1 MVVQNPRRR
10 DKSIPFLDALCYD
23 KRVTILLPP
32 TNDPAG
38 ISVFAVRLILA
49 KRLPRGFDPSLWREK
64 PYRKLHARR
73 GTWMLL
79 TLNDIGKS
87 FGAERIF
94 QHINAAVNEQDRI
107 ALIGPN
113 GAGKTTLL
121 NIIAGLEEPDEGNV
135 ARAGTLNVGYLR
147 QNGGLSADGT
157 IESEMKRA
165 LQEVY
170 AVEQAMLATGEQM
183 AAVPPG
189 TARYTELEQDYQRL
203 EAKFSSLD
211 GYQAAVKIS
220 TVLNGMGFGGFDA
233 ATPVASMSGGERTR
247 LMLAKLLV
255 EAPGLLILDEATNH
269 LDFKML
275 AWLEDY
281 LATYRGAIL
290 TVSHDRYF
298 LDRVTNATWELENLS
313 LVAYPAPYGRYLSL
327 RAERLERME
336 KDYERHIQE
345 VARLQDYA
353 DRNMARASTASSA
366 KSRLRMIEHLGEA
379 QKPFVPKRPPLIR
392 FEPKSRPVSDVL
404 LARRLSIAVG
414 EGTQYRALLKDADI
428 HIKRGE
434 RVAIIGENGAGKST
448 LLKTLIG
455 KRPAAG
461 GDIAWGRNVAL
472 SCFEQDSSDLH
483 PDKTALMELW
493 DRFPLS
499 NEHTLRTLLGG
510 LHLEGEEAFKTI
522 GVLSGGERARI
533 KLAVVMLEHGNVL
546 VMDEPTNHLD
556 IPAKEALETA
566 LLKFEGTVVVV
577 SHDRYLLSH
586 LPTRI
591 LRMADGALQSFE
603 GGFEEMQ
610 AQLQLAAAASPE
622 KAQSVETP
630 KADSDAQKAFYR
642 SKAQRSAEVA
652 AKRRMERLEQDI
664 ASTEAQLDELQQTL
678 ADPAVGGDYEQLSQ
692 LTQQIAALEVQL
704 GGYYA
709 EWDQLL

>member
-1 MVVQNPRRR
+1 
-10 DKSIPFLDALCYD
+10 
-23 KRVTILLPP
+23 
-32 TNDPAG
+32 
-38 ISVFAVRLILA
+38 
-49 KRLPRGFDPSLWREK
+49 
-64 PYRKLHARR
+64 
-73 GTWMLL
+73 MLL

-94 QHINAAVNEQDRI
+94 EHINAAINEQDRI

-121 NIIAGLEEPDEGNV
+121 NIIAGFEEPDEGNV

-147 QNGGLSADGT
+147 QNGGLLADGT

-170 AVEQAMLATGEQM
+170 AVEQAMLSAGEQM
-183 AAVPPG
+183 AHHHG
-189 TARYTELEQDYQRL
+189 TSRYADLAREYQRL
-203 EAKFSSLD
+203 EAKFASLD
-211 GYQAAVKIS
+211 GYHAAVKIS
-220 TVLNGMGFGGFDA
+220 TVLNGMGFGGFDR
-233 ATPVASMSGGERTR
+233 ATAVSSMSGGERTR
-247 LMLAKLLV
+247 LMLAKLLI
-255 EAPGLLILDEATNH
+255 ESPDLLILDEATNH

-275 AWLEDY
+275 AWLEEY
-281 LATYRGAIL
+281 LASYRGAIL

-298 LDRVTNATWELENLS
+298 LDRVTNMTWELENLS
-313 LVAYPAPYGRYLSL
+313 LVSYPAPYGRYLVL

-336 KDYERHIQE
+336 KEYEWHLQE

-366 KSRLRMIEHLGEA
+366 KSRLKMIEHLGDA
-379 QKPFVPKRPPLIR
+379 QKPYLPKKPPLIR

-404 LARRLSIAVG
+404 AVRGLTIAVG
-414 EGTQYRALLKDADI
+414 EGTQSRALLTGTDI

-434 RVAIIGENGAGKST
+434 RVAVIGENGAGKST

-455 KRPAAG
+455 KLVPAAG
-461 GDIAWGRNVAL
+461 ELEWGRNVRL
-472 SCFEQDSSDLH
+472 SCFEQDSSDLN

-510 LHLEGEEAFKTI
+510 LHLEGAEAFKTI

-533 KLAVVMLEHGNVL
+533 KLAIVMMEHGNVL

-556 IPAKEALETA
+556 IPAKEALEEA
-566 LLKFEGTVVVV
+566 LIKFEGTVVVV

-591 LRMADGALQSFE
+591 LRIADGRLQSFDC
-603 GGFEEMQ
+603 GFEEMQ
-610 AQLQLAAAASPE
+610 VQLALSTAQE
-622 KAQSVETP
+622 KVAMTEKP
-630 KADSDAQKAFYR
+630 KTESGSQKAFHR
-642 SKAQRSAEVA
+642 SKAQRSAEVMA
-652 AKRRMERLEQDI
+652 QKRLKRLEADI
-664 ASTEAQLDELQQTL
+664 ATAEAQLEETQRAL
-678 ADPAVGGDYEQLSQ
+678 ADPEVGSDYERLSE
-692 LTQQIAALEVQL
+692 LTQQIAALEVTL
-704 GGYYA
+704 NSYYA

>member
-1 MVVQNPRRR
+1 
-10 DKSIPFLDALCYD
+10 
-23 KRVTILLPP
+23 
-32 TNDPAG
+32 
-38 ISVFAVRLILA
+38 
-49 KRLPRGFDPSLWREK
+49 
-64 PYRKLHARR
+64 
-73 GTWMLL
+73 MLL

-94 QHINAAVNEQDRI
+94 EHISAAVNEQDRI

-121 NIIAGLEEPDEGNV
+121 NIIAGFEEPDEGSV

-170 AVEQAMLATGEQM
+170 VVEQAMLATGEQM
-183 AAVPPG
+183 AGEQHG
-189 TARYTELEQDYQRL
+189 TTRYAQLEQEYQRQ
-203 EAKFSSLD
+203 EAKFISLD
-211 GYQAAVKIS
+211 GYHASVKIS
-220 TVLNGMGFGGFDA
+220 TVLNGMGFGSFDR
-233 ATPVASMSGGERTR
+233 ATPVESMSGGERTR
-247 LMLAKLLV
+247 LMLAKLLI
-255 EAPGLLILDEATNH
+255 EAPDILILDEATNH

-275 AWLEDY
+275 AWLEEY
-281 LATYRGAIL
+281 LASYRGAIL

-298 LDRVTNATWELENLS
+298 LDRVTNVTWEIENLS
-313 LVAYPAPYGRYLSL
+313 LVSYPAPYGRYLAL
-327 RAERLERME
+327 RAERLDRME
-336 KDYERHIQE
+336 KEYEHHIQE

-353 DRNMARASTASSA
+353 DRNMARASTSASA
-366 KSRLRMIEHLGEA
+366 KSRLKMIEHLGEA
-379 QKPFVPKRPPLIR
+379 QKPFVPKKPPLIR
-392 FEPKSRPVSDVL
+392 FEPKSRPVSDIL
-404 LARRLSIAVG
+404 LAHGLTVAVG
-414 EGTQYRALLKDADI
+414 EGEQRRELLTAADI

-448 LLKTLIG
+448 LLKTLVG
-455 KRPAAG
+455 KLAPASG
-461 GDIAWGRNVAL
+461 ELEWGRNVSL

-533 KLAVVMLEHGNVL
+533 KLAVVILEHGNVL

-556 IPAKEALETA
+556 IPAKEALEMA
-566 LLKFEGTVVVV
+566 LMKFEGTVIVV

-591 LRMADGALQSFE
+591 LRMADGNLQSFD

-610 AQLQLAAAASPE
+610 AQLALSIPQE
-622 KAQSVETP
+622 KAEVTVETT
-630 KADSDAQKAFYR
+630 KDESNAQKAFYR

-652 AKRRMERLEQDI
+652 AKKRLERLEQDI
-664 ASTEAQLDELQQTL
+664 AITEAALEEAQKQL
-678 ADPAVGGDYEQLSQ
+678 ADPETGTNYERLSA
-692 LTQQIAALEVQL
+692 LTQQIADLEIEL
-704 GGYYA
+704 NGYYA

>member
-1 MVVQNPRRR
+1 
-10 DKSIPFLDALCYD
+10 
-23 KRVTILLPP
+23 
-32 TNDPAG
+32 
-38 ISVFAVRLILA
+38 
-49 KRLPRGFDPSLWREK
+49 
-64 PYRKLHARR
+64 
-73 GTWMLL
+73 MLL
-79 TLNDIGKS
+79 TLDNIGKS

-94 QHINAAVNEQDRI
+94 EHINAAVNERDRI

-121 NIIAGLEEPDEGNV
+121 NIIAGLEEPDEGNI

-165 LQEVY
+165 LHEVY
-170 AVEQAMLATGEQM
+170 ATEQAMQATGEQM

-189 TARYTELEQDYQRL
+189 TAHYAQLEQEYQRM
-203 EAKFSSLD
+203 EAKFISLD
-211 GYQAAVKIS
+211 GYQAAVKIN

-233 ATPVASMSGGERTR
+233 AAPVASMSGGERTR

-255 EAPGLLILDEATNH
+255 EAPDLLILDEATNH

-275 AWLEDY
+275 AWLEEY
-281 LATYRGAIL
+281 LLTYRGAIL

-313 LVAYPAPYGRYLSL
+313 LVVYPAPYGRYLPL

-336 KDYERHIQE
+336 KEYERHIQE

-353 DRNMARASTASSA
+353 DRNMARASTAASA

-379 QKPFVPKRPPLIR
+379 QRPFVPKRPPLIR
-392 FEPKSRPVSDVL
+392 FEPKSRPVSDI
-404 LARRLSIAVG
+404 LSVRGLTVAVG
-414 EGTQYRALLKDADI
+414 EGSQRRTLLNHADI

-455 KRPAAG
+455 KLPAAD
-461 GDIAWGRNVAL
+461 GDIEWGRNVAL

-522 GVLSGGERARI
+522 GVLSGGERARV

-546 VMDEPTNHLD
+546 IMDEPTNHLD
-556 IPAKEALETA
+556 ISAKEALETA
-566 LLKFEGTVVVV
+566 LIKFEGTVVVV
-577 SHDRYLLSH
+577 SHDRYLLSR

-610 AQLQLAAAASPE
+610 AQLAAGAPQEKIQAA
-622 KAQSVETP
+622 ETP
-630 KADSDAQKAFYR
+630 GTDSDAQKAFYR

-652 AKRRMERLEQDI
+652 AKKRLERLEQDI
-664 ASTEAQLDELQQTL
+664 ASTEAHLEALQQTL

-692 LTQQIAALEVQL
+692 LTQQIAELETLL

-709 EWDQLL
+709 QWDQLL

>member
-1 MVVQNPRRR
+1 
-10 DKSIPFLDALCYD
+10 
-23 KRVTILLPP
+23 
-32 TNDPAG
+32 
-38 ISVFAVRLILA
+38 
-49 KRLPRGFDPSLWREK
+49 
-64 PYRKLHARR
+64 
-73 GTWMLL
+73 MLL

-94 QHINAAVNEQDRI
+94 EHIDAAVNAQDRI

-121 NIIAGLEEPDEGNV
+121 NIVAGLEEPDEGSV
-135 ARAGTLNVGYLR
+135 ARAGTLNIGYLR
-147 QNGGLSADGT
+147 QNGGLLADGT

-183 AAVPPG
+183 ARQRHG
-189 TARYTELEQDYQRL
+189 TVRYAELEQDYQRL
-203 EAKFSSLD
+203 EAKFASLD
-211 GYQAAVKIS
+211 GYHAAVKIS
-220 TVLNGMGFGGFDA
+220 AVLNGMGFGGFGR

-255 EAPGLLILDEATNH
+255 EAPDLLILDEATNH

-275 AWLEDY
+275 AWLEEY

-290 TVSHDRYF
+290 TVSHNRYF
-298 LDRVTNATWELENLS
+298 LDRVTNVTWEIENLS
-313 LVAYPAPYGRYLSL
+313 LVAYPAPYGRYLAL
-327 RAERLERME
+327 RAERLDRME
-336 KDYERHIQE
+336 KEYERHVQE

-353 DRNMARASTASSA
+353 DRNMARASTSASA

-379 QKPFVPKRPPLIR
+379 KKPYVPQKPPLIR

-404 LARRLSIAVG
+404 SVRGLTVAVG
-414 EGTQYRALLKDADI
+414 EGEQRRTLLAAADI
-428 HIKRGE
+428 HVKRGE
-434 RVAIIGENGAGKST
+434 RVAIVGENGAGKST

-455 KRPAAG
+455 KLVPAG
-461 GDIAWGRNVAL
+461 GEVEWGRNVSL

-522 GVLSGGERARI
+522 GVLSGGERARV
-533 KLAVVMLEHGNVL
+533 KLAIVMLEHGNVL

-566 LLKFEGTVVVV
+566 LMQFEGTVIVV
-577 SHDRYLLSH
+577 SHDRYLLSR

-591 LRMADGALQSFE
+591 LRMADGGLQSFD

-610 AQLQLAAAASPE
+610 AQLAASAPQERAAADSISGA
-622 KAQSVETP
+622 ETG
-630 KADSDAQKAFYR
+630 AQKAFHR

-652 AKRRMERLEQDI
+652 AKKRLERLELDI
-664 ASTEAQLDELQQTL
+664 AQTEAALAETQQRL
-678 ADPAVGGDYEQLSQ
+678 ADPASGSDYETLSQ
-692 LTQQIAALEVQL
+692 LTRQIAELEAQL
-704 GGYYA
+704 NGYYD
-709 EWDQLL
+709 EWDKLL

>member
-1 MVVQNPRRR
+1 
-10 DKSIPFLDALCYD
+10 
-23 KRVTILLPP
+23 
-32 TNDPAG
+32 
-38 ISVFAVRLILA
+38 
-49 KRLPRGFDPSLWREK
+49 
-64 PYRKLHARR
+64 
-73 GTWMLL
+73 MLL
-79 TLNDIGKS
+79 TLNNIGKS

-94 QHINAAVNEQDRI
+94 QHINAAVNAQDRI

-121 NIIAGLEEPDEGNV
+121 NIIAGYEQPDEGSI
-135 ARAGTLNVGYLR
+135 AHAGALSVGYLR

-165 LQEVY
+165 LQAVY
-170 AVEQAMLATGEQM
+170 DVEQAMLATGEQL
-183 AAVPPG
+183 AVQAPG
-189 TARYTELEQDYQRL
+189 TARYAELEQQYQRL
-203 EAKFSSLD
+203 EAQFASLD
-211 GYQAAVKIS
+211 GYQATVKIN
-220 TVLNGMGFGGFDA
+220 TVLNGMGFGCFA
-233 ATPVASMSGGERTR
+233 ASTPVSSMSGGERTR
-247 LMLAKLLV
+247 LLLAKLLV
-255 EAPGLLILDEATNH
+255 EAPDLLILDEATNH

-275 AWLEDY
+275 SWLEDY
-281 LATYRGAIL
+281 LSTYRGAIM

-298 LDRVTNATWELENLS
+298 LDRVTHITWELENLS
-313 LVAYPAPYGRYLSL
+313 LVCYPAPYGRYLAL

-336 KDYERHIQE
+336 KEYERHIQE
-345 VARLQDYA
+345 VARLQNYA
-353 DRNMARASTASSA
+353 DRNMARASTSASA
-366 KSRLRMIEHLGEA
+366 KSRLKMIEHLGEA
-379 QKPFVPKRPPLIR
+379 PRPYVPKRPPLIR

-404 LARRLSIAVG
+404 SARRLTVAVG
-414 EGTQYRALLKDADI
+414 EGAQRRVLLNGADI

-434 RVAIIGENGAGKST
+434 RIAIIGENGAGKST
-448 LLKTLIG
+448 LLRTLNG
-455 KRPAAG
+455 RLPAAG
-461 GDIAWGRNVAL
+461 GDIAWGRNVVL

-493 DRFPLS
+493 DRFPRS

-566 LLKFEGTVVVV
+566 LLKFEGTVIVV

-591 LRMADGALQSFE
+591 LALADGALQSFE

-610 AQLQLAAAASPE
+610 AQLAAGGAPPE
-622 KAQSVETP
+622 KPQVDESAKEE
-630 KADSDAQKAFYR
+630 SDAQKSFYR

-652 AKRRMERLEQDI
+652 AKKRIERLERTI
-664 ASTEAQLDELQQTL
+664 AAAEAQLEALQQAL
-678 ADPAVGGDYEQLSQ
+678 ADPAVGGDYEQLS
-692 LTQQIAALEVQL
+692 LITQQIAELEVLL
-704 GGYYA
+704 GGHYA
-709 EWDQLL
+709 EWDALL

>member
-1 MVVQNPRRR
+1 
-10 DKSIPFLDALCYD
+10 
-23 KRVTILLPP
+23 
-32 TNDPAG
+32 
-38 ISVFAVRLILA
+38 
-49 KRLPRGFDPSLWREK
+49 
-64 PYRKLHARR
+64 
-73 GTWMLL
+73 MLL

-94 QHINAAVNEQDRI
+94 EHINAAVNEQDRI

-121 NIIAGLEEPDEGNV
+121 NIIAGLEEPDEGDV
-135 ARAGTLNVGYLR
+135 ARAATLNVGYLR
-147 QNGGLSADGT
+147 QNGGLLADGT

-165 LQEVY
+165 LQDVY
-170 AVEQAMLATGEQM
+170 SVEQAMLATGEQM
-183 AAVPPG
+183 SHQQHD
-189 TARYTELEQDYQRL
+189 TARYAELEQEYQRL
-203 EAKFSSLD
+203 EAEFSSLD
-211 GYQAAVKIS
+211 GYQAAVKIG
-220 TVLNGMGFGGFDA
+220 TVLNGMGFGGFDR

-255 EAPGLLILDEATNH
+255 EAPRLLILDEATNH

-275 AWLEDY
+275 AWLEEY
-281 LATYRGAIL
+281 LSAYRGAIL

-298 LDRVTNATWELENLS
+298 LDRVTHVTWEIENLS
-313 LVAYPAPYGRYLSL
+313 LISYPASYSRYLTL

-336 KDYERHIQE
+336 KEYERHIQE

-353 DRNMARASTASSA
+353 DRNMARASTAASA
-366 KSRLRMIEHLGEA
+366 KSRLKMIEHLGEV
-379 QKPFVPKRPPLIR
+379 QRPYVPKKPPLIR

-404 LARRLSIAVG
+404 IARGLTVAVG
-414 EGTQYRALLKDADI
+414 EGMQPRTLLNKTNI
-428 HIKRGE
+428 QIKRGE

-455 KRPAAG
+455 KLPAAC
-461 GDIAWGRNVAL
+461 GDIEWGRNVSL
-472 SCFEQDSSDLH
+472 SCFEQDSADLH

-556 IPAKEALETA
+556 IPAKEALESA
-566 LLKFEGTVVVV
+566 LIKFEGTVIVV

-591 LRMADGALQSFE
+591 LRMADSALQSYD

-610 AQLQLAAAASPE
+610 AQLAADAPSE
-622 KAQSVETP
+622 KAEALETP
-630 KADSDAQKAFYR
+630 RAESSAQKAFYR

-652 AKRRMERLEQDI
+652 AKKRLERLEQDI
-664 ASTEAQLDELQQTL
+664 ALTEAALQETQQML
-678 ADPAVGGDYEQLSQ
+678 SDPGAGNDYEK
-692 LTQQIAALEVQL
+692 LTQLIQRIAELETQL
-704 GGYYA
+704 NSFYT
-709 EWDQLL
+709 EWDQLI